1 MILLL
6 LFLSSVPQPTAPLA
20 PVPSHQ
26 TAPQQ
31 PPAPP
36 APAPFAFEMREMTE
50 AEAAVL
56 VPGEGRDAVAF
67 MCVPC
72 HGVLPAVA
80 QRRTALGWS
89 FIVEDMR
96 VKGAKG
102 SDEQA
107 EAAAKYLAEHFAAVN
122 VNTATADEL
131 VKIAELSAADAA
143 AIIVFRGDGRPF
155 KSYADLKKVPGLDSK
170 RLAAAKPRL
179 VYTPK

>member
-6 LFLSSVPQPTAPLA
+6 LFLSSVPQPTAPLT

-80 QRRTALGWS
+80 QRRTALG
-89 FIVEDMR
+89 
-96 VKGAKG
+96 
-102 SDEQA
+102 
-107 EAAAKYLAEHFAAVN
+107 
-122 VNTATADEL
+122 
-131 VKIAELSAADAA
+131 
-143 AIIVFRGDGRPF
+143 
-155 KSYADLKKVPGLDSK
+155 
-170 RLAAAKPRL
+170 
-179 VYTPK
+179 